1 MKLSKAFTD
10 KKAFIAFVTCGDPDI
25 GTTKELVLAL
35 DKSGADIIELGMP
48 FSDPVAEGPVIQSA
62 NVRSLANGCTTDKIF
77 DMAEEFKGKVLS
89 PIIITTYT
97 NVVFSYGIERFFKRA
112 AKAGVSGIVIP
123 DIPFEE
129 KEEFSIPCKNAGID
143 YISIVAST
151 SEKRIEM
158 IAKDADGGFILCTST
173 LAADEEREKRYI
185 FNMLNDIKKVSNL
198 PVIAG
203 LDVAD
208 VNQAVMLASMTDGV
222 IVDCAIVELVE
233 KYKEKSPEYVAELAK
248 EIRKQ
253 LDEIK

>member
-1 MKLSKAFTD
+1 MKLIDAFTN

-25 GTTKELVLAL
+25 ETTKNLVFAL
-35 DKSGADIIELGMP
+35 DKNGADVIELGMP

-62 NVRSLANGCTTDKIF
+62 NVRSLSAGCTTDKIF
-77 DMAEEFKGKVLS
+77 DMIQEIKASVTAPL
-89 PIIITTYT
+89 ILTTYT

-112 AKAGVSGIVIP
+112 AEAGVKGIVIP

-129 KEEFSIPCKNAGID
+129 KEEFSIPCHDAGVD

-158 IAKDADGGFILCTST
+158 IAKDAKDGFILCTST

-185 FNMLNDIKKVSNL
+185 FNMVNDIRKVSDL
-198 PVIAG
+198 PIIAG
-203 LDVAD
+203 LDVCDAE
-208 VNQAVMLASMTDGV
+208 QAVRLAGMTDGV
-222 IVDCAIVELVE
+222 IVDCAIVKLVE
-233 KYKEKSPEYVAELAK
+233 EYKEKSPEYVAKLAA
-248 EIRKQ
+248 EIRSK